1 MHNTQMNFVRLTPE
15 NASKY
20 IGFEILF
27 KTRGN
32 HIVRKILG
40 VNNTSVRIDHP
51 DLHNQLN
58 TSRKIFV
65 LVE

>member
-1 MHNTQMNFVRLTPE
+1 MKLIRLTLQ

-20 IGFEILF
+20 IGCEILF

-32 HIVRKILG
+32 HIVKIILG
-40 VNNTSVRIDHP
+40 VTDTSVTIDYP
-51 DLHNQLN
+51 DLHNHL
-58 TSRKIFV
+58 TLSRRIFV

>member
-1 MHNTQMNFVRLTPE
+1 MNLIRLTPE

-32 HIVRKILG
+32 HIVKKIISTK
-40 VNNTSVRIDHP
+40 NNSVKIDHP
-51 DLHNQLN
+51 DLKNNLQIV
-58 TSRKIFV
+58 SRKVYVIV
-65 LVE
+65 D